1 MRPPGPRA
9 SGSRRRGPP
18 RSARIRDAG
27 PAEGTNADPP
37 LRLWLPREK
46 PSFPVPRR
54 PRPAPETTRRGE
66 KLSELPPPR
75 RPSAPRPGHRLQN
88 GARGSRPRAFPGAS
102 PPEGGACPQ
111 WRARTRGGREWAT
124 PTQERAL
131 PGAAG
136 GLPPPGSTRLLLLG
150 DFWFWCQSG
159 RAGAKEMSKRD
170 YLWLKLES

>member
-27 PAEGTNADPP
+27 PAQGTNADPP
-37 LRLWLPREK
+37 LRLWLPRDK

-54 PRPAPETTRRGE
+54 PRPSPETTRRGE
-66 KLSELPPPR
+66 KLLSELPPPR

-102 PPEGGACPQ
+102 PPEGGASPPEGGACPPEGGACPQ
-111 WRARTRGGREWAT
+111 WRARTRGGREWAA
-124 PTQERAL
+124 PTQERAV
-131 PGAAG
+131 PRAAG
-136 GLPPPGSTRLLLLG
+136 GLPPPGST
-150 DFWFWCQSG
+150 
-159 RAGAKEMSKRD
+159 
-170 YLWLKLES
+170 